1 MYNIIICDDEADI
14 RSALKLYLSSES
26 YNIIEAENGK
36 EAIDIIESENIHL
49 LLMDIMMPVMGGIDA
64 LLKLREK
71 GNNIPVILLTAKGQ
85 DNDKVIGLNA
95 GADDYITKPFNYS
108 EVSARIKS
116 QIRRYTR
123 FGGSEHSNSDDSRIL
138 RNGTLEYDDDSKTL
152 TRDGEPVNLTP
163 TEMMI
168 LKFFMENLDK
178 VFSPKELYRKVWGD
192 DPLGAENV
200 VTVHIRHLREK
211 IEIDSTNPDY
221 IKAKWGQGYKMV
233 SIKVPEKINK
243 E

>member
-14 RSALKLYLSSES
+14 RMALKLYLSSEN

-36 EAIDIIESENIHL
+36 EAIEIIEREKIHL

-64 LLKLREK
+64 LLALRKK

-123 FGGSEHSNSDDSRIL
+123 LGGVPNSEDTIL
-138 RNGTLEYDDDSKTL
+138 RNGVLEYNDNAKTL
-152 TRDGEPVNLTP
+152 TRDGELINLTP
-163 TEMMI
+163 IELMI
-168 LKFFMENLDK
+168 VKVLMENLETT
-178 VFSPKELYRKVWGD
+178 FSSEEIYRRVWKEE
-192 DPLGAENV
+192 PFGAENV

-233 SIKVPEKINK
+233 RIRVPEIIG
-243 E
+243 EE